1 MPLKR
6 KCDTTVTWVWHFK
19 GTLRYSKK
27 SERVFHSFC
36 YVRNNIAEKL
46 NELGEFDSETKPRGN
61 INESVYSFIQAALTN
76 YHLCVKHHA
85 GN

>member
-1 MPLKR
+1 MIQLSPGY
-6 KCDTTVTWVWHFK
+6 DTLGDTEIFK
-19 GTLRYSKK
+19 EEWKGEGT
-27 SERVFHSFC
+27 
-36 YVRNNIAEKL
+36 RNNVAEKL